1 MALDYDN
8 LRFHPVSEK
17 LVDILCTKTQNE
29 ERLFFRVLL
38 GYYWGVVAAQMRAEI
53 TGWTSKGAIPINVY
67 ALNLSPSGT
76 GKGYSSSLIEG
87 EVLNQFKETF
97 LEHTFPVMAE
107 HNIQQLAARKA
118 VRNGSVPE
126 DEEAKITKEFN
137 LLGSL
142 LFSFDSATTPAV
154 KQMRQKLLIGNA
166 GAVNLQIDEIGAN
179 LVGQT
184 EVLTTFLELYDKGL
198 VKDKL
203 VKSTTENVRF
213 EKIDGATPTN
223 MLLFGTPSKLLDGG
237 ATEAHLM
244 DMLDMGYA
252 RRCFFGFIRHSAKAT
267 GMSAQDILDQMFNR
281 DNDQFIEDLSNKF
294 AMLAEMINMGKKII
308 IPKDVC
314 LTLLEYKL
322 KCEERGRA
330 FNEHETIRKSEMDHR
345 YFKCLKLAGAYA
357 FIDGSPEITHEHI
370 EYAIALAESSGDAV
384 AELLTPERN
393 HVKLAKYLASSK
405 QELTLADLDEDLPF
419 FKGSR
424 TARDEMITLAIA
436 WGYKNNVIVHKS
448 FNDGIQ
454 FLRGESLAETDLD
467 EMIVAF
473 SSDMT
478 TGYEN
483 AYAPFDRL
491 DQLVTQNGFHW
502 LNHHLARGDIYD
514 NEAQSYSGYRKEENI
529 LPGFNML
536 VLDIDGTCQLS
547 TAKMLLKDYKA
558 LYYTTKSHTDQMNR
572 FRIVLPMT
580 HVLRLDAKDYK
591 EFFNNVVE
599 SLPFEI
605 DESGN
610 HRVKKW
616 LTNSGY
622 AEYTDGELFDPLP
635 YIPKTSKNEERKINL
650 QDQTNLDNLER
661 WVLNNIGDGNRNVQL
676 HKYAMILVDAGYRF
690 DEIRRK
696 VLELNMKCKGS
707 LDEGELTATIFTTV
721 SKAMAAK
728 A

>member
-1 MALDYDN
+1 MALDYNN
-8 LRFHPVSEK
+8 LKFHPSSEK

-38 GYYWGVVAAQMRAEI
+38 GYYWGVVASQMRAEI
-53 TGWTSKGAIPINVY
+53 TGWTSKGTIPINVY

-76 GKGYSSSLIEG
+76 GKGYSSTLIEG
-87 EVLNQFKETF
+87 EVLNQFKDTF
-97 LEHTFPVMAE
+97 INHTFPILAE
-107 HNIQQLAARKA
+107 QNIQHLAARRA
-118 VRNGSVPE
+118 VRNGSDPS
-126 DEEAKITKEFN
+126 DEEIKLTKEFEM
-137 LLGSL
+137 LGSL

-154 KQMRQKLLIGNA
+154 KQMRQKLLIGGA
-166 GAVNLQIDEIGAN
+166 GSVNLQVDEVGAN

-184 EVLTTFLELYDKGL
+184 EVLHTLLELYDKGL

-203 VKSTTENVRF
+203 VKSTSENVRF
-213 EKIDGATPTN
+213 EKVDGATPTN

-237 ATEAHLM
+237 NTEACLM

-252 RRCFFGFIRHSAKAT
+252 RRCFFGFIRHSAKT
-267 GMSAQDILDQMFNR
+267 NGLSAEDILDQMFNT
-281 DNDQFIEDLSNKF
+281 DNDAFIEQLSNHF
-294 AMLAEMINMGKKII
+294 ASLAEMVNVNKRIFIHR
-308 IPKDVC
+308 DVC
-314 LTLLEYKL
+314 LELLKYKL
-322 KCEERGRA
+322 YCEERGRL
-330 FNEHETIRKSEMDHR
+330 FNEHETIKKSEMDHR
-345 YFKCLKLAGAYA
+345 YFKALKVAGAYA
-357 FIDGSPEITHEHI
+357 FIDGSPEITEEHI
-370 EYAIALAESSGDAV
+370 EYAIALAEASGEAV
-384 AELLTPERN
+384 ADLLTPERS

-405 QELTLADLDEDLPF
+405 NEFTLADLDEDLPF

-424 TARDEMITLAIA
+424 TQRDEMITLAIA
-436 WGYKNNVIVHKS
+436 WGYKNNVIIHKS

-454 FLRGESLAETDLD
+454 FLRGESLQETNLD
-467 EMIVAF
+467 EMIITY
-473 SSDMT
+473 SDDMT
-478 TGYEN
+478 TGYGNEL
-483 AYAPFDRL
+483 APFDKL
-491 DQLVTQNGFHW
+491 SNLVSADGFHW
-502 LNHHLARGDIYD
+502 INHHLLRGDLIDPETGKYM
-514 NEAQSYSGYRKEENI
+514 GYRKDDNI
-529 LPGFNML
+529 IPGFNML

-572 FRIVLPMT
+572 FRIILPMT
-580 HVLRLDAKDYK
+580 HILRLDAKDYK

-616 LTNSGY
+616 LTNNGHV
-622 AEYTDGELFDPLP
+622 EYTEGQLFDPLP
-635 YIPKTSKNEERKINL
+635 YIPKTSKNEERKVNL
-650 QDQTNLDNLER
+650 QDQQNLDNLER

-696 VLELNMKCKGS
+696 VLELNSKCKGA
-707 LDEGELTATIFTTV
+707 LDENELTATIFTTV
-721 SKAMAAK
+721 SKAISK